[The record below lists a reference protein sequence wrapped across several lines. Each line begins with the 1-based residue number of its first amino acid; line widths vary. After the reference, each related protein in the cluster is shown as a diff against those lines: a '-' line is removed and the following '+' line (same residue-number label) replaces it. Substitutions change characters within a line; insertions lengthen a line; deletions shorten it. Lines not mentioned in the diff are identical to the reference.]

1 MRRSMII
8 LTAIISIML
17 CIGMIGFGVY
27 ANINQ
32 SYSISNTIG
41 FNPSSDVYVELVCKV
56 TGCKQTDITVP
67 PPGYSSIEEYFED
80 KGFTKHIKFDEATRG
95 TPQILPD
102 WNILESL
109 EFINYQTPIL
119 YSITVYNYSD
129 REITVSFEDYDTT
142 NPNYENT
149 VPQPVTIASYD
160 ERGEGADPDSKTV
173 VLQTKVKNAGGGFTG
188 ERNDFKVALVAAED

>member
-1 MRRSMII
+1 
-8 LTAIISIML
+8 
-17 CIGMIGFGVY
+17 
-27 ANINQ
+27 
-32 SYSISNTIG
+32 
-41 FNPSSDVYVELVCKV
+41 
-56 TGCKQTDITVP
+56 
-67 PPGYSSIEEYFED
+67 
-80 KGFTKHIKFDEATRG
+80 
-95 TPQILPD
+95 
-102 WNILESL
+102 L